1 MKICFFGSYIK
12 DSYGIPSGNGGTLL
26 KKILETQ
33 NVELVEC
40 HESIESFFSFIPA
53 YFKLFFKH
61 RKLDYDIMMIPWRGI
76 LSLPLAKIIHK
87 KPIIYFPSFSI
98 YDTLVNDRKTI
109 EKNSLKAK
117 FVHFVDKTA
126 CRWSDLIILESTEE
140 INYFVKEYGLQE
152 EKFRQCPLAA
162 DESIFNPLSVKNQN
176 TKFVVLY
183 FGSFIPLHGVETIV
197 NAALILKK
205 YVDIEFRFCGKGQTK
220 DKIENIIEKN
230 NLTNVKLLGLV
241 PKEELLDNIK
251 KSDICLGIFGDTLK
265 AQKVVTNKVFQIL
278 ASRKPLI
285 TIESPAS
292 LESNLTNKKNC
303 MLVPP
308 ANPEKLSEAILFLKN
323 DFVIRQQIA
332 EEGYKTFNEHL
343 SMRVSGKKLLSFA
356 QELILKQK

>member
-12 DSYGIPSGNGGTLL
+12 DSFGIPSGNGGTLL

-33 NVELVEC
+33 KVELVEC
-40 HESIESFFSFIPA
+40 HESIESFISFIPA

-76 LSLPLAKIIHK
+76 LTLPLAKIIHK
-87 KPIIYFPSFSI
+87 KPIIYIPAFSI
-98 YDTLVNDRKTI
+98 YDTLVNDRKI
-109 EKNSLKAK
+109 IKKNSLKAK

-126 CRWSDLIILESTEE
+126 CKWSDLIVLESTEE

-205 YVDIEFRFCGKGQTK
+205 YVDIEFRICGKGQTK

-241 PKEELLDNIK
+241 PKEKLVENIK
-251 KSDICLGIFGDTLK
+251 KSDVCLGIFGDTLK
-265 AQKVVTNKVFQIL
+265 AQKVITNKAFQIL

-285 TIESPAS
+285 TRESPAS
-292 LESNLTNKKNC
+292 LEANLTNKKNC

-323 DFVIRQQIA
+323 DPFILQQIA
-332 EEGYKTFNEHL
+332 EKGYQTYMKYL
-343 SMRVSGKKLLSFA
+343 SMDAVGKKLVASA
-356 QELILKQK
+356 QELIAQQE